1 MKWDFSFNLK
11 QMIGGFVLGLIV
23 AIADVYFLMKRLMAI
38 DQQKV
43 VKKEKFPAKKVS
55 TIQTSEELSENK
67 NVIEKKND

>member
-23 AIADVYFLMKRLMAI
+23 AIADVYFLMKRLLAI
-38 DQQKV
+38 DQPKV
-43 VKKEKFPAKKVS
+43 VKKEKFPAEKVS
-55 TIQTSEELSENK
+55 TIQTEELSENK

>member
-1 MKWDFSFNLK
+1 
-11 QMIGGFVLGLIV
+11 MIGGFVLGLIV

-38 DQQKV
+38 DQPKV